1 MKSRLAMYHIDPS
14 DSTTF
19 VVGKCLIQTHCF
31 LLLVLLTPTGRWDG
45 FALIDSK
52 DVVSVETEH
61 PYLERLRKLLG
72 LWNEA
77 EPVWPG
83 CLPNSILDFF
93 ETALCA
99 QRAVSVELCASGDA
113 ELEKPPTADTFL
125 MKNNMNYT
133 DQQEIVLRPDSP
145 LRESTTAEGL
155 KKKTA
160 PDCHGSGFL
169 FSVLFDCFPRL
180 LSAFFKMAKCSGS

>member
-14 DSTTF
+14 DPTTF
-19 VVGKCLIQTHCF
+19 VVGKCLIQTRCF
-31 LLLVLLTPTGRWDG
+31 LLLVLLTPNGRWDG

-52 DVVSVETEH
+52 DVVSVATEH

-72 LWNEA
+72 LWNEV

-99 QRAVSVELCASGDA
+99 QRAVSVELCASGVTDCIGFVEA
-113 ELEKPPTADTFL
+113 VDGTFVKLRQYDDDDLPDGFTCFTLNAVTRAYLSSESLRALEYLAL
-125 MKNNMNYT
+125 
-133 DQQEIVLRPDSP
+133 Q
-145 LRESTTAEGL
+145 EST
-155 KKKTA
+155 
-160 PDCHGSGFL
+160 
-169 FSVLFDCFPRL
+169 
-180 LSAFFKMAKCSGS
+180 